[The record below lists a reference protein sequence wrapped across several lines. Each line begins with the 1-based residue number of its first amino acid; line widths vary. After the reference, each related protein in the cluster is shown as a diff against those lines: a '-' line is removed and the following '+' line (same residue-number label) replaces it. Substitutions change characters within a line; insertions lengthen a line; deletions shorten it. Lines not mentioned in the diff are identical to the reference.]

1 MSDKPLLIGLVVAT
15 SLLTYKVYNDRR
27 HELSLPP
34 SPRSY
39 PLIGHLF
46 SMPSEYEY
54 LGFMRL
60 GEQLRSKIFS
70 LSVFGT
76 TIIVLN
82 DKDDA
87 ANLLDKRSAIYSDRT
102 CPPMVQEPSLL
113 NWSDFGSLVSYGDR
127 WRRYRRLM
135 NPWLNKQAVAVHH
148 GSQVHTTRELLQRL
162 LDSPTNIISSH
173 QAEAELYLAISATLF
188 RSLYGY
194 EVESSSDSFL
204 VRSQKLI
211 AYLTYAA
218 LASNC
223 MVNSIP
229 ALRYVP
235 DWFPGA
241 GWKRDAL
248 KWRREKENLVDEL
261 YHIGLENMKKDEA
274 SQNIAGSLRGQAL
287 EMGLTEE
294 EADDY
299 AKQISIT
306 IIAGGVDS
314 TVSQL
319 LMFLL
324 AMVLHPDVQKKAQ
337 EELDTMIGTGRLP
350 THEDR
355 TRLGYVDRMVQ
366 ETLRWGPVGPL
377 ALPHTCFQ
385 DDTYKGYRI
394 PKGAIVFGNVWAMT
408 HDETVYKNPEVFDPD
423 RFLDPNIPLSPGF
436 GWGRRRCPGT
446 HFAEASLFIII
457 ASMLMTFDI
466 GVAQDENGKDVP
478 PSGKMKNSSLL

>member
-1 MSDKPLLIGLVVAT
+1 
-15 SLLTYKVYNDRR
+15 
-27 HELSLPP
+27 
-34 SPRSY
+34 
-39 PLIGHLF
+39 
-46 SMPSEYEY
+46 
-54 LGFMRL
+54 
-60 GEQLRSKIFS
+60 
-70 LSVFGT
+70 
-76 TIIVLN
+76 
-82 DKDDA
+82 
-87 ANLLDKRSAIYSDRT
+87 
-102 CPPMVQEPSLL
+102 MVQEPSLL

-135 NPWLNKQAVAVHH
+135 NPWLNKQAVVVHH
-148 GSQVHTTRELLQRL
+148 GSQVRTTRELLQRL
-162 LDSPTNIISSH
+162 LESPEDIRPSH
-173 QAEAELYLAISATLF
+173 EVEAELYLAISATLF

-194 EVESSSDSFL
+194 EVESSSDPFL

-223 MVNSIP
+223 MVNNIP

-241 GWKRDAL
+241 AWKRDAL
-248 KWRREKENLVDEL
+248 KWRKEKENLVDEL
-261 YHIGLENMKKDEA
+261 YHIGLENMKKDEV

-287 EMGLTEE
+287 EMGLTED

-299 AKQISIT
+299 VKQISIT
-306 IIAGGVDS
+306 IIAGGADS
-314 TVSQL
+314 AVSQL

-324 AMVLHPDVQKKAQ
+324 AMVLHPKVQKKAQ
-337 EELDTMIGTGRLP
+337 EELDSVIGNDRLP

-355 TRLGYVDRMVQ
+355 ARLEYVDRMVQ

-394 PKGAIVFGNVWAMT
+394 PKGAIIFGNVWAMT
-408 HDETVYKNPEVFDPD
+408 RDETVYKNPEVFDPD
-423 RFLDPNIPLSPGF
+423 RFLDPTTPLSPGF

-478 PSGKMKNSSLL
+478 PNGKMNNSSLLTPQNFLFKLTPRSKRHEELIRHNL